1 MKVGNLQR
9 PMSLFRFLPRHV
21 FSTVRTFKWRPSSS
35 LFWFDICK
43 ISP

>member
-9 PMSLFRFLPRHV
+9 PMSLFRFLPSHV
-21 FSTVRTFKWRPSSS
+21 ISTVHTFKWRPSSS
-35 LFWFDICK
+35 LFWFDVCK